1 MTVENYQVRE
11 YWLQSML
18 KIANPV
24 LLNLKDR
31 TLKKV
36 MPVEMKEGTNREQ
49 FAHLEAL
56 SRLLVGMAPWLEK
69 KSGDREEEALRLQYC
84 ELARLAIDAGTD
96 PNSPDYMNFSNDFQP
111 IVDTAFF
118 VHALLR
124 APYELWEKLDDRVKN
139 NVILA
144 VKATRTR
151 KPIFSNWLL
160 FSALIEAFL
169 YKVGEKDWDPMRI
182 DFAVKQ
188 FDQWYLGDGVYSDGP
203 EFHYDYYNSFVI
215 HPMLVDLL
223 ETVGDEY
230 KEWLESKEAVIERSK
245 RYAVIQERLIS
256 PEGTFPPVGR
266 SIAYRFGVFQTL
278 AHHALRNDLP
288 SELAPEQIRS
298 ALTQVVKRTLEAPG
312 TFTDTGWLT
321 LGFCG
326 HQPEIGEGYI
336 STGSVYLCA
345 AVFLPL
351 GLAVSDPFWS
361 NPAMEWTSKRA
372 WSGKSFPIDQ
382 CL

>member
-1 MTVENYQVRE
+1 MEYDEVRE

-24 LLNLKDR
+24 LMNLKDK
-31 TLKKV
+31 TLKKE
-36 MPVEMKEGTNREQ
+36 MPVEMKEGTNRKQ
-49 FAHLEAL
+49 FTHLEAL
-56 SRLLVGMAPWLEK
+56 SRILVGMSPWLEN
-69 KSGDREEEALRLQYC
+69 KSENKEEDALRKEYC
-84 ELARLAIDAGTD
+84 ELVRLAVDASTD

-111 IVDTAFF
+111 IVDTAFLA
-118 VHALLR
+118 HAFLR
-124 APYELWEKLDDRVKN
+124 APNELWEKLNGRIKN
-139 NVILA
+139 NVII
-144 VKATRTR
+144 VMKATRTR

-182 DFAVKQ
+182 DYAVKQ
-188 FDQWYLGDGVYSDGP
+188 FDQWYIGDGVYSDGP

-223 ETVGDEY
+223 ETVGEEY
-230 KEWLESKEAVIERSK
+230 KEWFERKETFIERSK
-245 RYAVIQERLIS
+245 RYAAIQERLIS

-288 SELAPEQIRS
+288 NELAPEQIRS
-298 ALTQVVKRTLEAPG
+298 ALTQVLKRTLEAPG

-321 LGFCG
+321 IGFCG

-351 GLAVSDPFWS
+351 GLAESEPFWS
-361 NPAMEWTSKRA
+361 NPPLEWTSKRA
-372 WSGKSFPIDQ
+372 WSGKAFPIDQ

>member
-69 KSGDREEEALRLQYC
+69 KSENREEEALRLQYC

-151 KPIFSNWLL
+151 KPIYSNWLL

-230 KEWLESKEAVIERSK
+230 KEWLERKEAVIERSK

>member
-1 MTVENYQVRE
+1 VEYDEVRE

-24 LLNLKDR
+24 LMNLKDK
-31 TLKKV
+31 TLKKE
-36 MPVEMKEGTNREQ
+36 MPVEMKEGTNRKQ
-49 FAHLEAL
+49 FTHLEAL
-56 SRLLVGMAPWLEK
+56 SRILVGMSPWLEN
-69 KSGDREEEALRLQYC
+69 KSENKEEDALRKEYC
-84 ELARLAIDAGTD
+84 ELARLAVDASTD

-111 IVDTAFF
+111 IVDTAFLA
-118 VHALLR
+118 HAFLR
-124 APYELWEKLDDRVKN
+124 APNELWEKLNGRVKN
-139 NVILA
+139 NVII
-144 VKATRTR
+144 VMKATRTR

-182 DFAVKQ
+182 DYAVKQ

-223 ETVGDEY
+223 ETVGEEY
-230 KEWLESKEAVIERSK
+230 KEWFERKETFIERSK
-245 RYAVIQERLIS
+245 RYAAIQERLIS

-288 SELAPEQIRS
+288 NELAPEQIRS
-298 ALTQVVKRTLEAPG
+298 ALTQVLKRTLEAPG

-321 LGFCG
+321 IGFCG

-345 AVFLPL
+345 AVFLIR
-351 GLAVSDPFWS
+351 
-361 NPAMEWTSKRA
+361 TSRVRT
-372 WSGKSFPIDQ
+372 I
-382 CL
+382 LE